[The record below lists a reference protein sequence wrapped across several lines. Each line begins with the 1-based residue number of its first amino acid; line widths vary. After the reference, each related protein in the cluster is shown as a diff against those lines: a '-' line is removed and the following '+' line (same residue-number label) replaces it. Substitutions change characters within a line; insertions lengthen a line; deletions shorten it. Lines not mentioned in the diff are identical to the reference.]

1 MLTNCNQ
8 VIPIGI
14 LQSNLELY
22 YMHSYNILLGWTIVV
37 NLIIR
42 NAAIIAYNCSHSEVT
57 SSEFALI
64 NLSKCPSFE
73 KHAVEY
79 QQHVQLLQRREF
91 KDVYAYS
98 ARVTR
103 TLHIQPCGGGAVT
116 YRWTQRAITLTNKEV
131 LQMHERKI
139 YAIQRAS

>member
-1 MLTNCNQ
+1 MLTNSNQ
-8 VIPIGI
+8 FIPIGI
-14 LQSNLELY
+14 QSNPELY
-22 YMHSYNILLGWTIVV
+22 HMYSYSILLRWTIVV
-37 NLIIR
+37 DVIII
-42 NAAIIAYNCSHSEVT
+42 NAAIITYNCSHSEVT

-64 NLSKCPSFE
+64 NLSRCLSFE

-103 TLHIQPCGGGAVT
+103 TLHILPCGGGTVT
-116 YRWTQRAITLTNKEV
+116 HQWTQ
-131 LQMHERKI
+131 
-139 YAIQRAS
+139 